1 MVQNGR
7 LHLNSLHREKGC
19 TYLLCNAAS
28 FSLLY
33 VRLPDLRIAKRQ
45 HYGRPDGVER
55 TLSKSLVL
63 PVSTCPKMQHIGL
76 RRSSLFPAAS
86 ASSRAF
92 WRRAAASALRCAA
105 IRCTLVWASSEESES
120 ESLSSEESSSESSSD
135 SDSSE
140 LSSVEGLDFVARG
153 LPLAGEATTAG
164 LAGEVTLR
172 TAFGASGFVCG
183 SLATCKL
190 DKL

>member
-1 MVQNGR
+1 MIQNGR
-7 LHLNSLHREKGC
+7 LHLNSLHGEKSC
-19 TYLLCNAAS
+19 TYLLCNTAS

-33 VRLPDLRIAKRQ
+33 VRLPDLRIARRQ
-45 HYGRPDGVER
+45 YYDWPKGVER

-63 PVSTCPKMQHIGL
+63 PVSTCPKMQQIGL
-76 RRSSLFPAAS
+76 RRSSLLPAER

-105 IRCTLVWASSEESES
+105 IRCIVVRSSSDESES
-120 ESLSSEESSSESSSD
+120 ESLSSEEPSSESSSD

-140 LSSVEGLDFVARG
+140 LSSAGVFAFVAPG
-153 LPLAGEATTAG
+153 LPLEGEATSG
-164 LAGEVTLR
+164 
-172 TAFGASGFVCG
+172 TAFEASGFVG
-183 SLATCKL
+183 ALLARCKS

>member
-1 MVQNGR
+1 MIQNGR
-7 LHLNSLHREKGC
+7 LHLNSLHGEKSC
-19 TYLLCNAAS
+19 TYLLCNATS

-33 VRLPDLRIAKRQ
+33 VRLPDLRIARRQ
-45 HYGRPDGVER
+45 LYDRSKLMKR

-63 PVSTCPKMQHIGL
+63 PVSTCPRMQHIGL
-76 RRSSLFPAAS
+76 RRSSLLPAAS

-105 IRCTLVWASSEESES
+105 IRCTVVRASSDESES

-140 LSSVEGLDFVARG
+140 LSSAGGLTFVAPD
-153 LPLAGEATTAG
+153 LPLPGEATLET
-164 LAGEVTLR
+164 T
-172 TAFGASGFVCG
+172 FGASGFVG
-183 SLATCKL
+183 APLARSKL